1 MSDERKPDL
10 TLQSEPPE
18 GAGAVESEPAAQGEQ
33 QPGAQV
39 EPKPGAEV
47 EPETEAK
54 ARSDTDALR
63 AIAGSNEPNE
73 GGVEALLKIA
83 EDTVEDERERG
94 RSLDTKTGSLVGF
107 SGLIL
112 SLNGAVAKPLFD
124 ADLGSFETPVKVLF
138 GVAIASLLV
147 AVLVAVFGV
156 IRPQK
161 YRGFGRAELR
171 NFATAEA
178 QQMSRL
184 VVHQRMLGAVAN
196 MLDTNRRL
204 NDTKANVIKVVGGFL
219 ALGFIAVAAQA
230 SAVGLS
236 QIGAD
241 SKDQDECTRTV
252 QVTASRTGASRTST
266 TIACPT
272 PTPASFGTEVTPRMR
287 P

>member
-1 MSDERKPDL
+1 VSNEW
-10 TLQSEPPE
+10 
-18 GAGAVESEPAAQGEQ
+18 
-33 QPGAQV
+33 
-39 EPKPGAEV
+39 KPG
-47 EPETEAK
+47 PTEDK
-54 ARSDTDALR
+54 ARSDTEALR

-73 GGVEALLKIA
+73 GGVEALLRIA

-94 RSLDTKTGSLVGF
+94 RSLDTKTGSLVGV

-112 SLNGAVAKPLFD
+112 SVNGAVAKPLFD
-124 ADLGSFETPVKVLF
+124 ADLASFETPIKVLF

-171 NFATAEA
+171 NFATVEA

-184 VVHQRMLGAVAN
+184 VVHQRMLGAVAD

-204 NDTKANVIKVVGGFL
+204 NDTKADVIKVVGGFL
-219 ALGFIAVAAQA
+219 AVGFVAVAAQA
-230 SAVGLS
+230 GTVGLS
-236 QIGAD
+236 QIGGG
-241 SKDQDECTRTV
+241 SRDQQCTRTV
-252 QVTASRTGASRTST
+252 QVTSSRTGVSKTST
-266 TIACPT
+266 IIACPI
-272 PTPASFGTEVTPRMR
+272 PTPAPSGTDVTPRMR